1 METHI
6 LRLDPP
12 YQIIHCSG
20 RIGLHVATLLL
31 ANPKETAPDKIGIRE
46 AYVTTQSYPIVS
58 YGPKSLRGIAWDS
71 YELKDCQFVCYEG
84 ETISLLAF
92 TQMVREA
99 GEAGTFL
106 TEAMRIKA
114 GLDQFGVKIAIPEM
128 PLEVHLRHSWAT
140 DADAGA
146 DAPHD
151 WDTCGTEAG
160 DLYFEI
166 DYNNHDAKKYA
177 GSDEP
182 HAAEDLPAVI
192 LGQID
197 QYRQLLGLESLLVR
211 FTTDDPDFDNLV
223 EFLNKA
229 QSIDGQSN

>member
-6 LRLDPP
+6 LKLDPP
-12 YQIIHCSG
+12 YQIIHCNG

-31 ANPKETAPDKIGIRE
+31 SNPQETAPDELGIRK

-58 YGPKSLRGIAWDS
+58 YGPKSLRGIAWDP

-92 TQMVREA
+92 TQMVRES

-106 TEAMRIKA
+106 REAMRIKA

-140 DADAGA
+140 DADADG
-146 DAPHD
+146 PHD
-151 WDTCGTEAG
+151 WDTCETEAG

-166 DYNNHDAKKYA
+166 DYNNLDAKKYA
-177 GSDEP
+177 GVDEP

-197 QYRQLLGLESLLVR
+197 QYRHLLGLESLLVR
-211 FTTDDPDFDNLV
+211 FTTDDPVFDKLV
-223 EFLNKA
+223 GSLNKS
-229 QSIDGQSN
+229 QSIDGQFN